1 MPTLSVTDEQ
11 IIDLIRQLP
20 PDRRRKIISELATE
34 SSEEREARRDRT
46 EQKLREVAAQ
56 RGLVW
61 DSMDDD
67 QRMAL
72 VDDLIHEDR

>member
-11 IIDLIRQLP
+11 IVELIRQLP
-20 PDRRRKIISELATE
+20 PERRRKIISELASE
-34 SSEEREARRDRT
+34 SVEERNARQART
-46 EQKLREVAAQ
+46 EQKLREVAAR
-56 RGLVW
+56 RGVAW
-61 DSMDDD
+61 DAMNDD